1 MVPHTLEAP
10 MAEHHFHTPDPVQ
23 LNAENSS
30 GRVRVTASE
39 STETR
44 VTVTGRHADE
54 VEVVQH
60 GREIRVAPP
69 RRRTGFFGGDDS
81 LDIHVALPV
90 GSDLAIRTG
99 SADVVS
105 AGPVGSAQVKTGS
118 GDVDLEQ
125 VCEELQVKCGSGD
138 VRIGEAQAAVAVS
151 TGSGDVEIGRNR
163 GPAVV
168 KTGSGDVRF
177 REATTEVSLMT
188 GSGDLVLDT
197 VRAGRFHAK
206 GASGS
211 IHVGIPAGTPVW
223 TDITTLSGRI
233 HSDVEGAGEPTEDAD
248 HVELRA
254 STVSGDVVLTQR

>member
-1 MVPHTLEAP
+1 MT
-10 MAEHHFHTPDPVQ
+10 EHHFHTPDPVQ
-23 LNAENSS
+23 LSAENGS
-30 GRVRVTASE
+30 GRVRVSAVETS
-39 STETR
+39 ETR
-44 VTVTGRHADE
+44 VVVTGRHAEE
-54 VEVVQH
+54 VEVTRD

-69 RRRTGFFGGDDS
+69 RRRTGFFGSDDG
-81 LDIHVALPV
+81 LDIDVTLPV
-90 GSDLAIRTG
+90 GSDVAIRTG
-99 SADVVS
+99 SADVGT
-105 AGPVGSAQVKTGS
+105 AGPLGSAQVKTGS

-125 VCEELQVKCGSGD
+125 VCEDAQVKCGSGD
-138 VRIGEAQAAVAVS
+138 VRIGETQAALAVS

-177 REATTEVSLMT
+177 REATTEVSVMT
-188 GSGDLVLDT
+188 GSGDLMIDT
-197 VRAGRFHAK
+197 ARAGRFHAK

-233 HSDVEGAGEPTEDAD
+233 HSDVEGAGEPGEGAA

>member
-1 MVPHTLEAP
+1 

-23 LNAENSS
+23 LSADNGS
-30 GRVRVTASE
+30 GRVHVTATETS
-39 STETR
+39 ETR
-44 VTVTGRHADE
+44 VVISGRHADE
-54 VEVVQH
+54 VEVTQD
-60 GREIRVAPP
+60 GRGIRVAPP

-81 LDIHVALPV
+81 LDIDVTLPI
-90 GSDLAIRTG
+90 GSDVSIRTG
-99 SADVVS
+99 SADVS
-105 AGPVGSAQVKTGS
+105 TAGPVGTAQVKTGS
-118 GDVDLEQ
+118 GDVELEQ
-125 VCEELQVKCGSGD
+125 VCEDAQVKCGSGD

-151 TGSGDVEIGRNR
+151 TGSGDVEIGRNL
-163 GPAVV
+163 GPAVI

-188 GSGDLVLDT
+188 GSGDLVIDT
-197 VRAGRFHAK
+197 ARAGRFHAK

-233 HSDVEGAGEPTEDAD
+233 HSDVEGAGEPTEGAD

-254 STVSGDVVLTQR
+254 STVSGDVVLSQR

>member
-1 MVPHTLEAP
+1 MS
-10 MAEHHFHTPDPVQ
+10 EHHFHTPDPVQ
-23 LNAENSS
+23 LSAENGS
-30 GRVRVTASE
+30 GRVHVTATE
-39 STETR
+39 SSETR
-44 VTVTGRHADE
+44 VVVTGRHADE
-54 VEVVQH
+54 VEVSQH
-60 GREIRVAPP
+60 GREIRVIPP
-69 RRRTGFFGGDDS
+69 RRRTGFLSGDDG
-81 LDIHVALPV
+81 LDIDVSLPV

-99 SADVVS
+99 SADVTVE
-105 AGPVGSAQVKTGS
+105 GPVGTVQVKTGS

-125 VCEELQVKCGSGD
+125 VCEDLQVKCGSGD
-138 VRIGEAQAAVAVS
+138 VRVGEAQSAAAVS

-177 REATTEVSLMT
+177 REATTEVSVMT

-197 VRAGRFHAK
+197 VREGRFHAK

-233 HSDVEGAGEPTEDAD
+233 HSDVQGAGEPAEGAA

>member
-1 MVPHTLEAP
+1 
-10 MAEHHFHTPDPVQ
+10 MAEHHFHTPEPIRLV
-23 LNAENSS
+23 AENGS
-30 GRVRVTASE
+30 GLVRVTATETS
-39 STETR
+39 ETR
-44 VTVTGRHADE
+44 VVVTGRHADE
-54 VEVVQH
+54 VEVSQH
-60 GREIRVAPP
+60 GREVRVVPP
-69 RRRTGFFGGDDS
+69 RRRTGFFGGDDG
-81 LDIHVALPV
+81 LDIDVSLPV

-99 SADVVS
+99 SADVS
-105 AGPVGSAQVKTGS
+105 AEGPVGVAQVKTGS

-125 VCEELQVKCGSGD
+125 VCEDLQVKCGSGD
-138 VRIGEAQAAVAVS
+138 VVIGEAQSAVSVS

-177 REATTEVSLMT
+177 REASTEVSVMT
-188 GSGDLVLDT
+188 GSGDLVMDT

-233 HSDVEGAGEPTEDAD
+233 HSDVEGTGEPAAGAE

>member
-1 MVPHTLEAP
+1 MT
-10 MAEHHFHTPDPVQ
+10 EHHFHTPDPVR
-23 LNAENSS
+23 LTAENGS
-30 GRVRVTASE
+30 GRVRVTATE
-39 STETR
+39 SAETR
-44 VTVTGRHADE
+44 VVVSGRHADE
-54 VEVVQH
+54 VEVSQH
-60 GREIRVAPP
+60 GREIRVIPP
-69 RRRTGFFGGDDS
+69 QRRAGFLNGDDS
-81 LDIHVALPV
+81 LDIDVLLPA

-99 SADVVS
+99 SADVT
-105 AGPVGSAQVKTGS
+105 AEGPVGVVQVKTGS

-125 VCEELQVKCGSGD
+125 VCEDLQVKCGSGD
-138 VRIGEAQAAVAVS
+138 VRIGEAQAAAAVS

-177 REATTEVSLMT
+177 REATTEVSVMT

-197 VRAGRFHAK
+197 VREGRFQAK

-233 HSDVEGAGEPTEDAD
+233 HSDVEGTGAPAEGAA

-254 STVSGDVVLTQR
+254 STVSGDVVLAQR